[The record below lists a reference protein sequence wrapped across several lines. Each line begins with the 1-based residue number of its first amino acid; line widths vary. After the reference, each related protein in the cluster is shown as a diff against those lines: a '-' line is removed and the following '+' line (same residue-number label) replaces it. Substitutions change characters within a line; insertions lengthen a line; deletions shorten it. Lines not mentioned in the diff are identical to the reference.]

1 MEYTPEIITELAPNE
16 IFVFGTNQYAKH
28 GGGAALIASRKFG
41 AIYGESP
48 IGLVGNTCGII
59 TTSFNDVPVSLEFI
73 RSQVETLYYFALLR
87 PDLKFFV
94 TKIGT
99 GIAGFSIE
107 EIKGAFFLPF
117 KPKNIILPIEF
128 LHH

>member
-1 MEYTPEIITELAPNE
+1 MQYTPEIINELAPNE

-41 AIYGESP
+41 AIYGECP
-48 IGLVGNTCGII
+48 IGLVGNTYGII
-59 TTSFNDVPVSLEFI
+59 TTSFNEIPVSLEFI

-87 PDLKFFV
+87 PDLTFLV

-99 GIAGFSIE
+99 GIAGFSID
-107 EIKGAFFLPF
+107 EIKTVFRLPF
-117 KPKNIILPIEF
+117 KPQNIILPIEF
-128 LHH
+128 

>member
-1 MEYTPEIITELAPNE
+1 MEYTPEIITELAQNE

-41 AIYGESP
+41 AIYWESP
-48 IGLVGNTCGII
+48 IGLVGNTYGII
-59 TTSFNDVPVSLEFI
+59 TTSFNEVPVSLEFI

-107 EIKGAFFLPF
+107 EIKGVFFQPF
-117 KPKNIILPIEF
+117 KPENIILPIEF
-128 LHH
+128 SNH

>member
-1 MEYTPEIITELAPNE
+1 MQYTPEIINELAQNE

-41 AIYGESP
+41 AIYGECP
-48 IGLVGNTCGII
+48 IGLVGNTYGII
-59 TTSFNDVPVSLEFI
+59 TTSFNEASVSLEFI

-87 PDLKFFV
+87 PDLTFLV

-99 GIAGFSIE
+99 GIAGFSID
-107 EIKGAFFLPF
+107 EIKSVFRLPF

-128 LHH
+128 

>member
-1 MEYTPEIITELAPNE
+1 MQYTPEIINELAPNE

-41 AIYGESP
+41 ATYGEYP
-48 IGLVGNTCGII
+48 IGLVGNTYGII
-59 TTSFNDVPVSLEFI
+59 TTSFNEVPVSLEFI

-107 EIKGAFFLPF
+107 EIKTVFRLPF
-117 KPKNIILPIEF
+117 KPKNIILPFEF
-128 LHH
+128 SNH